1 MGFNFGDLLT
11 VAEGAIERDRQHTD
25 ADLKI
30 RGQMLVADKQS
41 YINRKNK
48 KYDSELAAFEAE
60 DSKVRQ
66 IKALNASMPD
76 DGTGSAHDYAV
87 KYNMILYPNF
97 LNLSSDNQTKF
108 LASTKNA
115 MAGENGTGTLDYNN
129 TTDKSKKYLEA
140 EINNVESAASEIYTN
155 KLLDAKGN
163 SFLINQITGIE
174 KKPLVVNDKEISDKV
189 EEQMKALNII
199 KEINKNDNFKSKK
212 LQGTTFTSTDG
223 VVDFWSNATTAEQ
236 ETFEKTWNT
245 DMKSVTWKG
254 IDNQEATSSITD
266 IFASLG
272 AETKAFYTIDNVNEK
287 NIIKLNAPGRVISHY
302 IEAAFEAEKKKLDA
316 ASAYNHFKNNPEK
329 YHGSALGNIYH
340 LADEAVI
347 YKAIKN
353 NIVDRS
359 RYLIGDHFQISGT
372 DGKPEAVTL
381 VPLTLLDINN
391 NFTTFSKN
399 KEEKNILSSLP
410 LDRREVKSL
419 AKAWGNI
426 FSTEEGYN
434 NVLKMFKV
442 TGEINKH
449 RYAKYKENPNAGM
462 AYIAKMMNQKNIL
475 GSQAGA
481 TLWMQL
487 ALAID
492 RDKLPEAMQTVL
504 TDIEDR
510 AGTDGFSKKGL
521 LLPLETTV
529 NGESAV
535 KYWSPDE
542 KKWKQIT
549 KSTWD
554 KVDEKTKNIIKVN
567 HPKVYEILISFE

>member
-254 IDNQEATSSITD
+254 I
-266 IFASLG
+266 
-272 AETKAFYTIDNVNEK
+272 ET
-287 NIIKLNAPGRVISHY
+287 
-302 IEAAFEAEKKKLDA
+302 
-316 ASAYNHFKNNPEK
+316 
-329 YHGSALGNIYH
+329 H
-340 LADEAVI
+340 L
-347 YKAIKN
+347 
-353 NIVDRS
+353 
-359 RYLIGDHFQISGT
+359 
-372 DGKPEAVTL
+372 
-381 VPLTLLDINN
+381 
-391 NFTTFSKN
+391 
-399 KEEKNILSSLP
+399 EE
-410 LDRREVKSL
+410 
-419 AKAWGNI
+419 
-426 FSTEEGYN
+426 
-434 NVLKMFKV
+434 
-442 TGEINKH
+442 
-449 RYAKYKENPNAGM
+449 
-462 AYIAKMMNQKNIL
+462 
-475 GSQAGA
+475 
-481 TLWMQL
+481 
-487 ALAID
+487 
-492 RDKLPEAMQTVL
+492 
-504 TDIEDR
+504 
-510 AGTDGFSKKGL
+510 
-521 LLPLETTV
+521 
-529 NGESAV
+529 
-535 KYWSPDE
+535 
-542 KKWKQIT
+542 
-549 KSTWD
+549 
-554 KVDEKTKNIIKVN
+554 
-567 HPKVYEILISFE
+567 

>member
-1 MGFNFGDLLT
+1 M
-11 VAEGAIERDRQHTD
+11 
-25 ADLKI
+25 
-30 RGQMLVADKQS
+30 
-41 YINRKNK
+41 
-48 KYDSELAAFEAE
+48 
-60 DSKVRQ
+60 
-66 IKALNASMPD
+66 
-76 DGTGSAHDYAV
+76 
-87 KYNMILYPNF
+87 
-97 LNLSSDNQTKF
+97 
-108 LASTKNA
+108 
-115 MAGENGTGTLDYNN
+115 
-129 TTDKSKKYLEA
+129 
-140 EINNVESAASEIYTN
+140 
-155 KLLDAKGN
+155 
-163 SFLINQITGIE
+163 
-174 KKPLVVNDKEISDKV
+174 
-189 EEQMKALNII
+189 
-199 KEINKNDNFKSKK
+199 
-212 LQGTTFTSTDG
+212 
-223 VVDFWSNATTAEQ
+223 
-236 ETFEKTWNT
+236 
-245 DMKSVTWKG
+245 
-254 IDNQEATSSITD
+254 
-266 IFASLG
+266 
-272 AETKAFYTIDNVNEK
+272 
-287 NIIKLNAPGRVISHY
+287 
-302 IEAAFEAEKKKLDA
+302 
-316 ASAYNHFKNNPEK
+316 
-329 YHGSALGNIYH
+329 
-340 LADEAVI
+340 
-347 YKAIKN
+347 
-353 NIVDRS
+353 
-359 RYLIGDHFQISGT
+359 
-372 DGKPEAVTL
+372 
-381 VPLTLLDINN
+381 
-391 NFTTFSKN
+391 
-399 KEEKNILSSLP
+399 SSLP